1 MLLSDE
7 LKSSTIGNIRSGYCD
22 TRPLEEDRER
32 ERGKERGRER
42 EGEREKE
49 SGEGGREEREGER
62 KEGGRDEVRE
72 VERRIIQ
79 INCLLTYKCEKFL
92 QFSTVSNFYQIRSQ
106 LKILRKGNN
115 ILTNEHQK
123 NEDVC
128 VCARIYSQGPR
139 ILLLRDIPGLHNPV
153 LGPVFLQS
161 TYKYGLMRSIP
172 VLSLLKARRSHAV
185 SPYLG
190 PVNNS
195 QLFILK
201 WCDLNHTT
209 VCFLCIFLR
218 AYFST
223 IYMYLPC

>member
-49 SGEGGREEREGER
+49 SGEGGREEREGGREEREGER

-106 LKILRKGNN
+106 LKILRKENN

-128 VCARIYSQGPR
+128 VCVCVCAHIQSGTKNTFAQGYTRITQSCFRPS
-139 ILLLRDIPGLHNPV
+139 
-153 LGPVFLQS
+153 FL
-161 TYKYGLMRSIP
+161 
-172 VLSLLKARRSHAV
+172 
-185 SPYLG
+185 
-190 PVNNS
+190 
-195 QLFILK
+195 
-201 WCDLNHTT
+201 
-209 VCFLCIFLR
+209 
-218 AYFST
+218 T
-223 IYMYLPC
+223 IYIQVRSNEINPSSVIIKGKKEPCSFPLPGTS

>member
-32 ERGKERGRER
+32 RGGRERGKERERERGRER
-42 EGEREKE
+42 R
-49 SGEGGREEREGER
+49 REEREGKR
-62 KEGGRDEVRE
+62 KEGGRDGVRE

-92 QFSTVSNFYQIRSQ
+92 QFSTVSHFYQIRSR

-128 VCARIYSQGPR
+128 VCVRIYSQGPR

-172 VLSLLKARRSHAV
+172 VLSLLKVRRTHAV
-185 SPYLG
+185 FPYLG

-209 VCFLCIFLR
+209 VCFLCIFLCV
-218 AYFST
+218 YFST
-223 IYMYLPC
+223 IYLPS